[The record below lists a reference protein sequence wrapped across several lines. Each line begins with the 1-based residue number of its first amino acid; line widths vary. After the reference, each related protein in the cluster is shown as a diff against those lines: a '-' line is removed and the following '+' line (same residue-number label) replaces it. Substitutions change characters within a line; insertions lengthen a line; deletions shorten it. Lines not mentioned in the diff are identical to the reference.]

1 MPEREKFFYYPKAK
15 NYAGCGEEP
24 VKAPGAVTVRPEK
37 REFTVDQ
44 TVTLAGMTMK
54 NPIVMA
60 SGTFGF
66 GEEYGQFFDLSELG
80 GICVKGLT
88 PARREGNPPPR
99 IAETPM
105 GMLNSVGLQNPGVD
119 AFLAHELPRLK
130 GAGTRIIANISG
142 NTPEEYGEMCEKLS
156 AAGVD
161 MIEVNISCPNVKAGG
176 LAYGTRPDLAA
187 EVTAV
192 AKRHAT
198 VPVMVKLSPNVTDV
212 TEIARAVEGA
222 GADAISLINTIRG
235 MRIDVNT
242 RRPILR
248 MNTGGLS
255 GPAVFPVAVRMVWEV
270 ANAVKVP
277 VLGMGGVSTG
287 ADAAEMMLA
296 GATAVSVGAAVFR
309 DPYAP
314 IRVRDGLAEIA
325 QRQGLSR
332 VSELT
337 GAVRPW

>member
-1 MPEREKFFYYPKAK
+1 MP
-15 NYAGCGEEP
+15 
-24 VKAPGAVTVRPEK
+24 
-37 REFTVDQ
+37 DMDMS
-44 TVTLAGMTMK
+44 VTLAGMTMK
-54 NPIVMA
+54 NPIVAA

-66 GEEYGQFFDLSELG
+66 GREYGEFFDISQLG

-88 PARREGNPPPR
+88 PTRREGNPPPR
-99 IAETPM
+99 VAETPM

-119 AFLAHELPRLK
+119 AFIQRELPELK
-130 GAGTRIIANISG
+130 KHDLRVIANISG
-142 NTPEEYGEMCEKLS
+142 NTPEEYGVMCEKLS

-187 EVTAV
+187 EVTRE
-192 AKRHAT
+192 AKGHSS

-235 MRIDVNT
+235 MRIDLDT

-255 GPAVFPVAVRMVWEV
+255 GPAVFPVAVRMGWEV
-270 ANAVKVP
+270 YNAVKVP
-277 VLGMGGVSTG
+277 ILGMGGVSDG
-287 ADAAEMMLA
+287 RDAAEMMLA
-296 GATAVSVGAAVFR
+296 GATAVAVGAACFAE
-309 DPYAP
+309 PFAP
-314 IRVRDGLAEIA
+314 LRARDGLREIGEA
-325 QRQGLSR
+325 QGLHKI
-332 VSELT
+332 SELT
-337 GAVRPW
+337 GAVKPW

>member
-1 MPEREKFFYYPKAK
+1 M
-15 NYAGCGEEP
+15 
-24 VKAPGAVTVRPEK
+24 
-37 REFTVDQ
+37 
-44 TVTLAGMTMK
+44 
-54 NPIVMA
+54 
-60 SGTFGF
+60 
-66 GEEYGQFFDLSELG
+66 
-80 GICVKGLT
+80 
-88 PARREGNPPPR
+88 
-99 IAETPM
+99 
-105 GMLNSVGLQNPGVD
+105 
-119 AFLAHELPRLK
+119 
-130 GAGTRIIANISG
+130 
-142 NTPEEYGEMCEKLS
+142 
-156 AAGVD
+156 
-161 MIEVNISCPNVKAGG
+161 KAGG
-176 LAYGTRPDLAA
+176 LAYGTRPELSA

-192 AKRHAT
+192 AKAHAT
-198 VPVMVKLSPNVTDV
+198 VPVMIKLSPNVTDI

-270 ANAVKVP
+270 AGAVKVP

-296 GATAVSVGAAVFR
+296 GATAVSVGAAVFA

-314 IRVRDGLAEIA
+314 IKIRDGLAAIA
-325 QRQGLSR
+325 ERQGLAK

-337 GAVRPW
+337 GAVKPW